1 MNALNSSRT
10 AEYTNIDKSSH
21 EVVNATV
28 LALKTTFL
36 MDEEIELIILDTKR
50 KIANGI
56 CYLLNV
62 VLRLNTVY
70 KFTVHENFSE
80 NKYELISNM
89 I

>member
-1 MNALNSSRT
+1 
-10 AEYTNIDKSSH
+10 
-21 EVVNATV
+21 
-28 LALKTTFL
+28 
-36 MDEEIELIILDTKR
+36 MDEEIELIIVDTKR

-62 VLRLNTVY
+62 VVRLNTVY
-70 KFTVHENFSE
+70 KFTVHENLSE